1 MAFNTFST
9 TEWVYGSPKLE
20 RFNGVSSVNI
30 QGSAAEGISS
40 GEAMAEM
47 QKLVSSYR
55 QASQLNGQAY
65 LMRSRKQARK
75 RLCFTHFQS

>member
-1 MAFNTFST
+1 MGL
-9 TEWVYGSPKLE
+9 WLPKLE

-47 QKLVSSYR
+47 RKLVEQLPPGFAIERSGHLGRAGSR
-55 QASQLNGQAY
+55 LASAY
-65 LMRSRKQARK
+65 ALRTINLIVFGA
-75 RLCFTHFQS
+75 